1 MNFTITRLLRS
12 ALPLALLSLTACG
25 GSSSS
30 TGTPQETLFVT
41 SNAWSGDIPAN
52 AATVTPDAFRSKY
65 EAGELV
71 VVTPNVQQEQSTAR
85 QRRVEAERAFLESK
99 SDLSDEVKALLAQ
112 ARAATDIYAG
122 AAVPLPDGR
131 TVALLDLGTRIEE
144 AAENYR
150 LARDPVN
157 ALATYSLSYSL
168 LTDEMKAQVPA
179 PGAVQGNLDQI
190 KQAAQQL
197 NAVLATKVNLDNTR
211 LDPDVPPMQTRAL
224 SPGNGV
230 DNSGVCAPSGYAQH
244 HWFPLRNFVSPVK
257 DQAKRGT
264 CWAFAAIGSVES
276 RERVQNDNPADL
288 SEQFLVN
295 KVKLEWYPDY
305 FVDGGSATAALNAAV
320 DRNQPLM
327 PETLYTYNP
336 STGRPANAFDSGVA
350 GTAASYKGACA
361 EPQPGGY
368 NKDFCSE
375 TSHQSQPWCIPDY
388 CGYLKT
394 TFNGPGVAASRV
406 RQLWSNGETF
416 NLNQYRDL
424 LSSGVSLLATFPVY
438 EGFMSAPKTGI
449 VSDYGKQKIDKNV
462 LVNGAYGGHV
472 VQIIGFLSNEELS
485 FPGSP
490 VNAGG
495 GGYFIIRNSWG
506 CAGDGGY
513 YYVPAD
519 YVSSLFTSL
528 YVPEFDLRRST
539 RWNAEQ
545 VTPGGT
551 TGLAIKTVGWIRRDL
566 RVQDNLAY
574 LIGVSH
580 PTANYVQLTVTSDI
594 DGTLFNGQWL
604 VNPPIG
610 GSLFA
615 NSLPVIF
622 RTMEPRK
629 LTITARYGTQ
639 VVSTTMDI
647 MVWNT
652 PPVIGFDSTGTPQQ
666 NENFVVNAS
675 VFDINETSSAA
686 MCAAMTWSVS
696 APDTIVSGSGCM
708 RVINFGATGVRTVTA
723 TTQDSEGSAGT
734 AIGTFTVSPPPVNPY
749 PRITTFGVYSRDYS
763 FSGIF
768 IGCGQSAVA
777 NDTVIDLRQTG
788 CILGMLGTAPPRYL
802 SKLVIVNPT
811 AEALSYDWTYSVYSA
826 PGALAYTSGVVTT
839 AVPSYDMTAGRFGW
853 LDTAYT
859 CTLDVRV
866 NAPDPSRSKTLRVW
880 SGQCI
885 NWPDVVR

>member
-1 MNFTITRLLRS
+1 L
-12 ALPLALLSLTACG
+12 
-25 GSSSS
+25 
-30 TGTPQETLFVT
+30 
-41 SNAWSGDIPAN
+41 
-52 AATVTPDAFRSKY
+52 
-65 EAGELV
+65 
-71 VVTPNVQQEQSTAR
+71 
-85 QRRVEAERAFLESK
+85 
-99 SDLSDEVKALLAQ
+99 
-112 ARAATDIYAG
+112 TDIYAG

-131 TVALLDLGTRIEE
+131 TVALIDLGTRIEQ

-179 PGAVQGNLDQI
+179 PGTVQGNLDQI

-211 LDPDVPPMQTRAL
+211 LDPVAPPMQVRAL

-244 HWFPLRNFVSPVK
+244 HWYPLRGFVSPVK
-257 DQAKRGT
+257 EQGKRGN

-305 FVDGGSATAALNAAV
+305 FVDGGSAAAALNAAV

-327 PETLYTYNP
+327 PETLYTYNK
-336 STGRPANAFDSGVA
+336 SAGRAANMFDAGVA
-350 GTAASYKGACA
+350 GTAASYKGVCA

-388 CGYLKT
+388 CGYIKT

-424 LSSGVSLLATFPVY
+424 LSSGVSLIATFPVY
-438 EGFMSAPKTGI
+438 EGFNKSASKAAPETGI
-449 VSDYGKQKIDKNV
+449 VSDYGKQKIYKFVNGLWITDV
-462 LVNGAYGGHV
+462 LVDGDYGSHA

-528 YVPEFDLRRST
+528 SVPEFDSRRSAN
-539 RWNAEQ
+539 WIAEQ

-551 TGLAIKTVGWIRRDL
+551 TGLAITPGGSIMLDL
-566 RVQDNLAY
+566 RVQNNLANR
-574 LIGVSH
+574 IGVSH

-622 RTMEPRK
+622 RTLEPRK

-639 VVSTTMDI
+639 VVSTTMDVTVGN
-647 MVWNT
+647 M
-652 PPVIGFDSTGTPQQ
+652 PPFIGFESTGTPQQ

-675 VFDINETSSAA
+675 IFDINEASSAA

-708 RVINFGATGVRTVTA
+708 RVINFGATGVRTVSA
-723 TTQDSEGSAGT
+723 STQDSEGSTGT

-788 CILGMLGTAPPRYL
+788 CILGMLGTAPPRYF
-802 SKLVIVNPT
+802 SKLVIENPS
-811 AEALSYDWTYSVYSA
+811 AEALSYD
-826 PGALAYTSGVVTT
+826 
-839 AVPSYDMTAGRFGW
+839 
-853 LDTAYT
+853 
-859 CTLDVRV
+859 
-866 NAPDPSRSKTLRVW
+866 
-880 SGQCI
+880 
-885 NWPDVVR
+885 

>member
-1 MNFTITRLLRS
+1 
-12 ALPLALLSLTACG
+12 
-25 GSSSS
+25 
-30 TGTPQETLFVT
+30 
-41 SNAWSGDIPAN
+41 
-52 AATVTPDAFRSKY
+52 
-65 EAGELV
+65 
-71 VVTPNVQQEQSTAR
+71 
-85 QRRVEAERAFLESK
+85 
-99 SDLSDEVKALLAQ
+99 
-112 ARAATDIYAG
+112 
-122 AAVPLPDGR
+122 
-131 TVALLDLGTRIEE
+131 
-144 AAENYR
+144 
-150 LARDPVN
+150 
-157 ALATYSLSYSL
+157 
-168 LTDEMKAQVPA
+168 
-179 PGAVQGNLDQI
+179 VQGNLDQI

-211 LDPDVPPMQTRAL
+211 PDPVAPLMQTRAL

-230 DNSGVCAPSGYAQH
+230 DNSGVCGASSGYAQY

-257 DQAKRGT
+257 DQGKRGT
-264 CWAFAAIGSVES
+264 CWAFAAIGAVES

-305 FVDGGSATAALNAAV
+305 FVDGGSAADALNAAV

-327 PETLYTYNP
+327 PETLYTYNK
-336 STGRPANAFDSGVA
+336 SAGRAANMFDVGVA
-350 GTAASYKGACA
+350 GTAASYKGVCA

-375 TSHQSQPWCIPDY
+375 TSHQSQLWCIPTPVLGFDY
-388 CGYLKT
+388 CAYYKT
-394 TFNGPGVAASRV
+394 SFNGPGVAASHV
-406 RQLWSNGETF
+406 RRLWTNGETF
-416 NLNQYRDL
+416 DRDSYRDI
-424 LSSGVSLLATFPVY
+424 LSSGFSLIATFPVY
-438 EGFMSAPKTGI
+438 EGFINSARKAAPETGI
-449 VSDYGKQKIDKNV
+449 VSDYGKQKIDKGV
-462 LVNGAYGGHV
+462 LVDGTYGSHV
-472 VQIIGFLSNEELS
+472 AQIIGFLSNEELT

-506 CAGDGGY
+506 CVGDGGGY

-519 YVSSLFTSL
+519 YVSSLFTTL
-528 YVPEFDLRRST
+528 DVPEFDSRRSA

-545 VTPGGT
+545 VTPGGM
-551 TGLAIKTVGWIRRDL
+551 TGLAIAPGGSIMEDL
-566 RVQDNLAY
+566 RVQDNLAH
-574 LIGVSH
+574 LITVSH

-604 VNPPIG
+604 VNG
-610 GSLFA
+610 VSLFA
-615 NSLPVIF
+615 NTLPVNF
-622 RTMEPRK
+622 RTLEPRK

-639 VVSTTMDI
+639 VVSTTMNVTVGN
-647 MVWNT
+647 M

-666 NENFVVNAS
+666 NENFVVNA
-675 VFDINETSSAA
+675 VVTDINEASPAA

-708 RVINFGATGVRTVTA
+708 RVINFGATGDRTVTA
-723 TTQDSEGSAGT
+723 TTQDSEGSTAT

-749 PRITTFGVYSRDYS
+749 PRITTFGVYSRDSS
-763 FSGIF
+763 FSGNLF
-768 IGCGQSAVA
+768 LGCTQNAVA

-788 CILGMLGTAPPRYL
+788 CTASIFGTAPPRYL

-811 AEALSYDWTYSVYSA
+811 AEVLSYDWTYSVYSA
-826 PGALAYTSGVVTT
+826 QGTLAYSSGVVTT

-866 NAPDPSRSKTLRVW
+866 NASDPSRSKTLRVW
-880 SGQCI
+880 TGQCI